1 MLEDNGGSSERRQ
14 VLSDLRRMT
23 KIVMD
28 DLEDGSRRRLL
39 DAKEI
44 RLLGSMVMRSTRLW
58 LEAHD
63 KTTPESGET
72 ATRTGQE
79 ADHAVGKD

>member
-1 MLEDNGGSSERRQ
+1 MEDKGGSSERRQ

-63 KTTPESGET
+63 KITPQSEEK
-72 ATRTGQE
+72 AT
-79 ADHAVGKD
+79 